1 MLDLLISYINFLILS
16 ISYIVKRFTFRP
28 PNPPKYKIKKN
39 QANNE
44 EEIYFLLETTD
55 LKLAYRI
62 IKPNKFDIKYTKVP
76 DERNKKEIPILIITP
91 KLEQKICVIYCQGN
105 NGDLGTSLFECHEIS
120 YKCFVTVVTFEYPGY
135 GICNGEQIKESEF
148 FHRIKLIYMYIIE
161 KLNFNP
167 NRIFLY
173 GFSLG
178 TGIVFDFA
186 CKNEYPVAGM
196 ILQSPFL
203 SILRTI
209 YNIKKTRY
217 FDLFN
222 NCDKAKNICTDILF
236 LHGNKD
242 KTVPYIHGRILSQL
256 IPEKYFYNFLTVDG
270 AKHNDLIKLCKDDM
284 FDYIK
289 VFISECIAKSKRKI
303 QFNNYMQKLFF
314 AKRKNLYLESEDQNL
329 KDEKESKAYEIN
341 NSNHEKNKANTF
353 SNFKINNIYDDLPEN
368 KQENNINNKLNM
380 KNHHCIESS
389 NFQILSTNKDLNSN
403 PTTTNININN
413 GNNLSQM
420 NKKYYHVFIGAN
432 KKKNEDKFWIIYK
445 KNRNINNKK
454 LDNVYFHEKSNSLF
468 NITSSNICINNNN

>member
-1 MLDLLISYINFLILS
+1 
-16 ISYIVKRFTFRP
+16 
-28 PNPPKYKIKKN
+28 
-39 QANNE
+39 
-44 EEIYFLLETTD
+44 
-55 LKLAYRI
+55 
-62 IKPNKFDIKYTKVP
+62 
-76 DERNKKEIPILIITP
+76 
-91 KLEQKICVIYCQGN
+91 
-105 NGDLGTSLFECHEIS
+105 
-120 YKCFVTVVTFEYPGY
+120 
-135 GICNGEQIKESEF
+135 
-148 FHRIKLIYMYIIE
+148 MYIID

-403 PTTTNININN
+403 LTTTNININN

-445 KNRNINNKK
+445 KNRNVNNKK
-454 LDNVYFHEKSNSLF
+454 LDNAYFHEKSNSLF

>member
-91 KLEQKICVIYCQGN
+91 KIEQKICVIYCQGN

-135 GICNGEQIKESEF
+135 GICKDEQIKESEF

-222 NCDKAKNICTDILF
+222 NCDKAKNISTDILF

-329 KDEKESKAYEIN
+329 KDEKESKDNEIN

-353 SNFKINNIYDDLPEN
+353 SNFKINNIYDDLLEN

-445 KNRNINNKK
+445 KNRNVNNKK

>member
-16 ISYIVKRFTFRP
+16 ISYIVKKFTFRP

-39 QANNE
+39 ELNNK
-44 EEIYFLLETTD
+44 EEIYFLLETSD
-55 LKLAYRI
+55 LKLAYRV
-62 IKPNKFDIKYTKVP
+62 IKPNKFDIKYTKVS
-76 DERNKKEIPILIITP
+76 DIKNNKEIPILIITP
-91 KLEQKICVIYCQGN
+91 KIEQKICVIYCQGN

-135 GICNGEQIKESEF
+135 GICKDEQIKESEF
-148 FHRIKLIYMYIIE
+148 FHRIKLIYMYIID

-209 YNIKKTRY
+209 YNIRKTRY

-242 KTVPYIHGRILSQL
+242 KTVPYNHGRILSQL

-270 AKHNDLIKLCKDDM
+270 AQHNDLIKLCKDDM

-289 VFISECIAKSKRKI
+289 DFMSECIAKSKRKI
-303 QFNNYMQKLFF
+303 QFNNYLQKLFF
-314 AKRKNLYLESEDQNL
+314 SKKKNFYLESEDQDL
-329 KDEKESKAYEIN
+329 KDEKESNDSEIN
-341 NSNHEKNKANTF
+341 NNNNQGKNKANTF
-353 SNFKINNIYDDLPEN
+353 SNFKINNIYKDVSKEEH
-368 KQENNINNKLNM
+368 KNNINNKYNN
-380 KNHHCIESS
+380 KNLHGIESS
-389 NFQILSTNKDLNSN
+389 DFQILSKNKDLNSVLSTMN
-403 PTTTNININN
+403 NNKNKEKNI
-413 GNNLSQM
+413 SQK
-420 NKKYYHVFIGAN
+420 NKKYYHVIIGTN
-432 KKKNEDKFWIIYK
+432 KMRNKDKFWVIYKKNEDIK
-445 KNRNINNKK
+445 NKK
-454 LDNVYFHEKSNSLF
+454 LDKNYFHEKGNSLF
-468 NITSSNICINNNN
+468 NITSSNICINN